1 MQKKI
6 TPTVK
11 KVVVKKVVA
20 KKIVKKVLSPGKK
33 TPAKKAD
40 TKKTLVYADNDH
52 SFWVKNGQVLNSLI
66 ALQEALT
73 SMESA
78 VFSHHVGSKKNDFAD
93 WVDSVLCD
101 EICAADLRKTKTPTS
116 ARTAVVKHLKSYKL

>member
-6 TPTVK
+6 TPVIK
-11 KVVVKKVVA
+11 KVVAKKVTAKKVVKKVVA
-20 KKIVKKVLSPGKK
+20 KKAPIR
-33 TPAKKAD
+33 KAG
-40 TKKTLVYADNDH
+40 TKKTLTYADNDH

-66 ALQEALT
+66 ALQEAMA

-78 VFSHHVGSKKNDFAD
+78 VFAHHVNKEKNDFAD

-101 EICAADLRKTKTPTS
+101 EACAADLRKTKTAAS
-116 ARTAVVKHLKSYKL
+116 ARTTVIKYLKSYQL